1 MNDIYKM
8 IEGVFPN
15 TEILLIY
22 YGGSI
27 AYGLDDESSDK
38 DITVVLA
45 GFKGTIHLY
54 IGTYD
59 FFVFSK
65 EEFIKRQKFDET
77 VIPYYKQAADSLLG
91 FKDKAHYIAPSF
103 EIEVNELL
111 GFVDET
117 FIVNHLSAVI
127 EYIKTRFIN
136 SSISKIHYHVFRVR
150 GMLDHYEK
158 TGKYEL
164 VVEEPWYSK
173 MMAFK
178 KNWDNE
184 IAENYIEEIKEQLV
198 YLENYRNEMMKS
210 GLG

>member
-27 AYGLDDESSDK
+27 AYRLDDESSDQ
-38 DITVVLA
+38 DITVVLD

-54 IGTYD
+54 IGKYD

-77 VIPYYKQAADSLLG
+77 VIPYYKQAADSLIG
-91 FKDKAHYIAPSF
+91 FKDKNHYIAPSF
-103 EIEVNELL
+103 EIEINELL
-111 GFVDET
+111 GFIDET

-127 EYIKTRFIN
+127 EYTKSRFGN
-136 SSISKIHYHVFRVR
+136 NSISKTHYHVFRIR
-150 GMLDHYEK
+150 GMVDHYEK

-173 MMAFK
+173 MMEFK

-184 IAENYIEEIKEQLV
+184 LAEYYVEEIKEQLV
-198 YLENYRNEMMKS
+198 YLENYRSEMMKS